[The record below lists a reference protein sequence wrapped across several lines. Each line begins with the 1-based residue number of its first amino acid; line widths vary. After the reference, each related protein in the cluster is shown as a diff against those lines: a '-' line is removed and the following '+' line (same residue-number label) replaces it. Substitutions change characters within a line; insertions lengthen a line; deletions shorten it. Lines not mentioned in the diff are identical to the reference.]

1 MIKVLLADN
10 QPLTHLGITHSL
22 ANVADII
29 ITGQASNITELEEQ
43 ILGSKPDIIIIEP
56 HYNQLLSLNNLLY
69 IRSQYAVR
77 ILVISNNR
85 QRAEIMEVI
94 NSGIKNYISK
104 EASHDDLISA
114 IYSTAR
120 DEHYFC
126 SNILR
131 VLAENQL
138 PEKSIEGVHL
148 LSARETEIIYLIA
161 DGLPNKDIADKLFL
175 SVHTVKTHRKNII
188 KKLGIN
194 FKNASELILLV
205 SYLSDI
211 LI

>member
-10 QPLTHLGITHSL
+10 QRLTHLGIIHSL
-22 ANVADII
+22 AGIADINI
-29 ITGQASNITELEEQ
+29 ISMAGNITELEEE
-43 ILGSKPDIIIIEP
+43 ILSNKPHVIIID
-56 HYNQLLSLNNLLY
+56 HNYNQLLSLSDLLY
-69 IRSQYAVR
+69 VRSQYAVR

-85 QRAEIMEVI
+85 QRAEVMDVI
-94 NSGIKNYISK
+94 NSGVKNYISK
-104 EASHDDLISA
+104 EASQDELIRA
-114 IYSTAR
+114 IYATAR

-126 SNILR
+126 STILR

-138 PEKSIEGVHL
+138 SEKSIEGVHL
-148 LSARETEIIYLIA
+148 LSARETEIIHLIA

-205 SYLSDI
+205 SYLSNTI
-211 LI
+211 I

>member
-10 QPLTHLGITHSL
+10 QILTHLGITHSL
-22 ANVADII
+22 AHIADID
-29 ITGQASNITELEEQ
+29 ITAKASNLLELEEQ
-43 ILGSKPDIIIIEP
+43 ILSSKPDIMIID
-56 HYNQLLSLNNLLY
+56 HGYNKLLTLTHLLH
-69 IRSQYAVR
+69 IRSHYAVR

-85 QRAEIMEVI
+85 QRAEVMEVI

-104 EASHDDLISA
+104 TASHDELVRA
-114 IYSTAR
+114 IYATAKG
-120 DEHYFC
+120 EQYFC
-126 SNILR
+126 SGILR
-131 VLAENQL
+131 VLAENEL
-138 PEKSIEGVHL
+138 PEKSIAGVHL
-148 LSARETEIIYLIA
+148 LSTRETEIIYLIA

-194 FKNASELILLV
+194 FKNASELILLI
-205 SYLSDI
+205 SYLSGV

>member
-1 MIKVLLADN
+1 MIKILLADN
-10 QPLTHLGITHSL
+10 QRLTHLGIIHSL
-22 ANVADII
+22 AKITDINI
-29 ITGQASNITELEEQ
+29 IGQAGDITELEEQ
-43 ILGSKPDIIIIEP
+43 ILSSKPDVIIID
-56 HYNQLLSLNNLLY
+56 HYNQLLSLNDLLH
-69 IRSQYAVR
+69 IRNQYAVR

-85 QRAEIMEVI
+85 QRADVMEVI

-104 EASHDDLISA
+104 EASHDELIRA
-114 IYSTAR
+114 IYATAR

-126 SNILR
+126 TNILR
-131 VLAENQL
+131 VLAENQT

-148 LSARETEIIYLIA
+148 LSPRETEIIHLIA

-205 SYLSDI
+205 SYLSDV